1 MIRNL
6 TNNGSSKRS
15 NTKSGV
21 KIESNLNIV
30 LIINLCRVQTAKVGD
45 QLDVRDTEYIWCVGT
60 VKIIIESPFKELLLI
75 IHYEGWNKYFD
86 EILPIT
92 SNRIAPLGYYTSRED
107 IPKY

>member
-6 TNNGSSKRS
+6 ISNGSSKR
-15 NTKSGV
+15 NNIKSGV
-21 KIESNLNIV
+21 KIESNLQIV
-30 LIINLCRVQTAKVGD
+30 IIIFNRVQTAKVGD
-45 QLDVRDTEYIWCVGT
+45 KLDVRDTEYIWCVGT

-92 SNRIAPLGYYTSRED
+92 SNRLAPLGYYTSRED